1 MVKKLPQVISESSFK
16 DLITMSNHSLDLESQ
31 KMSTLKLMNESPAQR
46 RIKSNFDEFK
56 DVGHGIIKPIQS
68 LESTVAGLK
77 KVVNYNM
84 QRTPIN
90 LRRKREV
97 RKEIA
102 SKNNSTAGKSS
113 QSSIVDASEFYTANK
128 ESKN

>member
-1 MVKKLPQVISESSFK
+1 
-16 DLITMSNHSLDLESQ
+16 MSNHSLDLDSQ

-46 RIKSNFDEFK
+46 RIKSNFEEFK
-56 DVGHGIIKPIQS
+56 NVGHGFIKPISS

-84 QRTPIN
+84 QRTPIH

-102 SKNNSTAGKSS
+102 SKNNSIAGKSS
-113 QSSIVDASEFYTANK
+113 QSSIVDASEFYTANQ
-128 ESKN
+128 ESNH